1 MHHWALGKV
10 KEVLKGKLNKEN
22 LETKIRELKGSKKAE
37 AEGVYLQE
45 KYFFFFRKCQ
55 ETILYFN

>member
-1 MHHWALGKV
+1 MGKV

-45 KYFFFFRKCQ
+45 CRAL
-55 ETILYFN
+55 EINGSVRGPV

>member
-1 MHHWALGKV
+1 MHCWALGKV

-37 AEGVYLQE
+37 AEGIYLQDCRALE
-45 KYFFFFRKCQ
+45 INSSMRGPA
-55 ETILYFN
+55 